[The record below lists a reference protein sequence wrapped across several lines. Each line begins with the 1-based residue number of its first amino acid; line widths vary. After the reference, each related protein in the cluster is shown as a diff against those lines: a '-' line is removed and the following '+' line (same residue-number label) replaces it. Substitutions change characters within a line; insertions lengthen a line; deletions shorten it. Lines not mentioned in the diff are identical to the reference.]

1 MAEASRAGRD
11 DDVQDVVELRT
22 QLGRSL
28 QSRAEAIV
36 RDTIS
41 VCLFAGMERI
51 ASEDRAKLVALV
63 FQLMAGAVHDGALD
77 SRTSGVAE
85 LGQLLT
91 DKGIDA
97 RMVFNV
103 VYLTERTALDEVAAD
118 DLFGATSQ
126 SWPVV
131 AQMVR
136 RASFDVCGAFTEY
149 IAREMAPAAIV
160 DPLTTLHTRPV
171 FVAAL
176 EKEIQ
181 RAERFGHP
189 FAMILFDVDNLAEIN
204 ATHGYGSGDRILERI
219 GITIR
224 NYFRETDW
232 VARTSGDAFAV
243 LLPEIQRVN
252 AERLADRVRN
262 VVRERLQLHDH
273 RSDKQIAVT
282 VSAGVLIAESVDK
295 SVRAEQMMVEA
306 KEAVDRAKQA
316 GRNRIQSADVVI
328 GRSVA
333 PTRAGISMD

>member
-1 MAEASRAGRD
+1 MAEASRAGR

-28 QSRAEAIV
+28 QGRAEAIV
-36 RDTIS
+36 RETIS
-41 VCLFAGMERI
+41 VCLFAGMERV
-51 ASEDRAKLVALV
+51 ATDDRTTLVELI
-63 FQLMAGAVHDGALD
+63 FQLMTGAVRDGVVD
-77 SRTSGVAE
+77 SRTAAVAD

-91 DKGIDA
+91 DKRIDA

-103 VYLTERTALDEVAAD
+103 VYLAERTALDEVAAD

-149 IAREMAPAAIV
+149 IAREAAPAAII

-189 FAMILFDVDNLAEIN
+189 FAMILFDVDHLAEIN
-204 ATHGYGSGDRILERI
+204 STHGYGSGDRIIERI

-232 VARTSGDAFAV
+232 VARTAGDAFAV
-243 LLPEIQRVN
+243 LLPEIQRIN

-262 VVRERLQLHDH
+262 VIRERLQLHDH
-273 RSDKQIAVT
+273 RSDRQIPVT

-295 SVRAEQMMVEA
+295 SVRAEQMMIEA
-306 KEAVDRAKQA
+306 KEAVDRAKTA
-316 GRNRIQSADVVI
+316 GRNRIQTAAVTV
-328 GRSVA
+328 GRNVS
-333 PTRAGISMD
+333 PTRAGMSMD

>member
-1 MAEASRAGRD
+1 
-11 DDVQDVVELRT
+11 
-22 QLGRSL
+22 
-28 QSRAEAIV
+28 V
-36 RDTIS
+36 RD
-41 VCLFAGMERI
+41 
-51 ASEDRAKLVALV
+51 
-63 FQLMAGAVHDGALD
+63 GAVD
-77 SRTSGVAE
+77 SRTAVVAE

-91 DKGIDA
+91 DKRIDA

-126 SWPVV
+126 PWPVV

-149 IAREMAPAAIV
+149 IAREPAPAAIV
-160 DPLTTLHTRPV
+160 DPLTTLHTRPM
-171 FVAAL
+171 FIAAL

-189 FAMILFDVDNLAEIN
+189 FAIILFDVDNLAEIN
-204 ATHGYGSGDRILERI
+204 ATHGYGSGDRIIERI

-243 LLPEIQRVN
+243 LLPEIQRIN

-262 VVRERLQLHDH
+262 VIRERLQLHDH
-273 RSDKQIAVT
+273 RSDQPFPVT

-295 SVRAEQMMVEA
+295 SVRAEQMMLEA
-306 KEAVDRAKQA
+306 KEALDRAKQA
-316 GRNRIQSADVVI
+316 GRNRIQSADVTI
-328 GRSVA
+328 GRSFA
-333 PTRAGISMD
+333 PTRAGMSMD